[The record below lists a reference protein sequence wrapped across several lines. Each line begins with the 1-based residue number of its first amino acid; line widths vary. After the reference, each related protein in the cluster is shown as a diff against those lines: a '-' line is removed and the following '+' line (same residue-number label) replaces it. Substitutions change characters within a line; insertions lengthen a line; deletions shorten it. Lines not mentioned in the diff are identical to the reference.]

1 MFLEAGARKGA
12 NSCTIPGK
20 VEGQYRSNIKNI
32 PTCIVSSLN
41 IFQTAK

>member
-20 VEGQYRSNIKNI
+20 VEGQYRSKQI
-32 PTCIVSSLN
+32 
-41 IFQTAK
+41 